1 MGSTGLTLRD
11 RDDRALLV
19 TGGGKRSMEYMGKG
33 LKPMQFLMLNLVYN
47 ASLDKNERLK
57 KAQEY
62 EDSHTV
68 DEDVVR
74 ALERV

>member
-1 MGSTGLTLRD
+1 
-11 RDDRALLV
+11 
-19 TGGGKRSMEYMGKG
+19 MGKG

-68 DEDVVR
+68 DEDGGNDFSNT
-74 ALERV
+74 L